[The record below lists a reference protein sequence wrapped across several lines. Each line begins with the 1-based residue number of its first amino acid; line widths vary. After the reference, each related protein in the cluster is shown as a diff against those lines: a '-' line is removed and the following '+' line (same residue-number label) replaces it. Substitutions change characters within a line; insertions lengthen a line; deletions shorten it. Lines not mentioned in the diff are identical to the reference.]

1 MIKDKIPFSDKINR
15 RLYIFGGT
23 KMNKLLKSIS
33 ISLTGAMV
41 MMIIIG
47 CTPGKAQTRGNDYK
61 GSFQSEEFE
70 AFEDGNSSNDDS
82 IPAMNNSKTVKSGD
96 KYADNSSNYDNRKP
110 RVKSGTENSD
120 QDNNGYK
127 EVRGKYS
134 EPEDYDDG
142 SYNKANSKKGSYEDS
157 LEDNEPVSEKFYQK
171 GMASWYGREFHGKTT
186 ASGEKFDMNDMT
198 AAHKTLPFGTIVE
211 VKNLDNGK
219 SVRLKINDRGPY
231 RGNRIIDLSF
241 GGAKQIGI
249 VKAGEANVGI
259 KVLKIGDS
267 NSAVN
272 DDADSKYVEPVADD
286 EAYTNVRSEKQD
298 DYTDGVKLQAGAF
311 YSRKNAE
318 SLKSKI
324 EGITDRPVKVFKDGD
339 FFKVRVE
346 GLKDKREMGKL
357 KNMLNEDN
365 ISSFSVE

>member
-1 MIKDKIPFSDKINR
+1 
-15 RLYIFGGT
+15 
-23 KMNKLLKSIS
+23 MNKLLKSIS
-33 ISLTGAMV
+33 ISLTGAVVIMF
-41 MMIIIG
+41 IIG

-61 GSFQSEEFE
+61 GSFQNEEFE
-70 AFEDGNSSNDDS
+70 AFDDSNGGNDDS
-82 IPAMNNSKTVKSGD
+82 IPPMNKSKSVKSGE
-96 KYADNSSNYDNRKP
+96 KYADNSSNYENKKP
-110 RVKSGTENSD
+110 RVKSSGAENGD
-120 QDNNGYK
+120 QSNNGYK

-134 EPEDYDDG
+134 DSENFEDE
-142 SYNKANSKKGSYEDS
+142 SYNKANSKKGSYED
-157 LEDNEPVSEKFYQK
+157 ETQDEVTVSDKFYQK
-171 GMASWYGREFHGKTT
+171 GPASWYGREFHGKTT

-211 VKNLDNGK
+211 VKNLENGK

-241 GGAKQIGI
+241 GGAKEIGI
-249 VKAGEANVGI
+249 VKTGEAVVGI
-259 KVLKIGDS
+259 KVLKMGS
-267 NSAVN
+267 TGSALN
-272 DDADSKYVEPVADD
+272 EDTDKRYVEPVADD
-286 EAYTNVRSEKQD
+286 ETYTKVKSERVD
-298 DYTDGVKLQAGAF
+298 DYNDGIKLQAGAF

-318 SLKSKI
+318 NLKSKI
-324 EGITDRPVKVFKDGD
+324 EGMTDRPVKVFKDGD